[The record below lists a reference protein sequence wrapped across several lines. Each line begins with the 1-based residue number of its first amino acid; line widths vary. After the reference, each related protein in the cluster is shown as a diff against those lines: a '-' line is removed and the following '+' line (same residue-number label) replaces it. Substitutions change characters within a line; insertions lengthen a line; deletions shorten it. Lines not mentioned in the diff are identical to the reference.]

1 MERRWGLALC
11 ESLKKAQERLL
22 VMVQPS
28 GWGDANILEMPD
40 DVIKDISSQEMG
52 LT

>member
-1 MERRWGLALC
+1 MAGS

-22 VMVQPS
+22 VTVQPS

-40 DVIKDISSQEMG
+40 DVTKDISSQEMG